1 MRLCYTLNR
10 RDLVWAGSRALFHQR
25 GMLLIAIALTAFV
38 WWSTFTDDQ
47 NRDLPIIARVIT
59 ATVTA
64 AICIGV
70 GIAVGVGCVAAHAFL
85 RKDQGVLGE
94 HTLEITDDGLIES
107 TEVNRSLYNW
117 RTTFR
122 ILETRNYAY
131 VYISA
136 THAHIVPKNPLLID
150 GSVDDFLAALR
161 ARIENC
167 KHGNSIG

>member
-1 MRLCYTLNR
+1 MLHTKSWGLGLGRITRPVPPAGNAAHRHCTNRVCLVEHVHLRSKSRLTDYCESYYGYGYSSHL
-10 RDLVWAGSRALFHQR
+10 H
-25 GMLLIAIALTAFV
+25 
-38 WWSTFTDDQ
+38 WSW
-47 NRDLPIIARVIT
+47 NCSGR
-59 ATVTA
+59 
-64 AICIGV
+64 
-70 GIAVGVGCVAAHAFL
+70 GCVAAHAFL

-94 HTLEITDDGLIES
+94 HTLEITDDGLIEL

-136 THAHIVPKNPLLID
+136 THAHIVPKNPLPID

-161 ARIENC
+161 ARFANC